1 MGPPVEGVAIGV
13 AAALQFAAKVVEHRG
28 RVSDEDVEDLREA
41 GYEDGEIAEVIGH
54 TALNIF
60 SNYFNHVAQTVV
72 DFPEVPVLA
81 AA

>member
-60 SNYFNHVAQTVV
+60 SNYFPSYNITNIC
-72 DFPEVPVLA
+72 DRCINL
-81 AA
+81 